1 MNFRQIEAYVKVIE
15 LASFSKAAE
24 AIYLSQPSVS
34 AYINA
39 LEKEL
44 GTTLI
49 NRSTKDVVPT
59 LAGKLFYKN
68 ARELLTLKSST
79 VDQVKHLLGNY
90 NGEINILASSVPAQY
105 ILPEILARFNCTY
118 PGIKFNV
125 KSADTLVAS
134 RGVADGQAEIGFTGG
149 IVEDGKCE
157 FYEFMTEE
165 MVFIAPCG
173 KNYSENVVYSL
184 DKLLYEH
191 RYISREQ
198 GSGTRT
204 WYEKFFIEQEIEI
217 DRIDVSVSFDNTQS
231 IINAVTHGLG
241 IAVVSAIA
249 ANDAINRN
257 LVIPIKINENLPERK
272 IYFVRKKNISHSHL
286 ADVFVEFLQR
296 EYVSMK

>member
-49 NRSTKDVVPT
+49 NRTTKDIVPT
-59 LAGKLFYKN
+59 LAGKLFYKK
-68 ARELLTLKSST
+68 ARELLLLKSNT
-79 VDQVKHLLGNY
+79 VEQMKHLLGNY

-105 ILPEILARFNCTY
+105 ILPEILARFNCIY
-118 PGIKFNV
+118 PDIKFNV
-125 KSADTLVAS
+125 KSADTFVAS

-149 IVEDGKCE
+149 IAEDGKCE
-157 FYEFMTEE
+157 YYEFMTEE
-165 MVFIAPCG
+165 MVFIAPYG
-173 KNYSENVVYSL
+173 KNFSENAVYSL
-184 DKLLYEH
+184 DKLLYDH
-191 RYISREQ
+191 RYIAREQ

-204 WYEKFFIEQEIEI
+204 WYENFFMKQKVDI
-217 DRIDVSVSFDNTQS
+217 DRINVSVSFDNTQS

-241 IAVVSAIA
+241 VAVVSAVA

-257 LVIPIKINENLPERK
+257 LVIPIKLIENLPERK
-272 IYFVRKKNISHSHL
+272 IYYVRKKNISHSHL
-286 ADVFVEFLQR
+286 ADVFLEFLQK
-296 EYVSMK
+296 EYVSIK